1 MRTASQ
7 VVTVR
12 GCSVFVSILC
22 SHTIRPRLSIF
33 SISLRFQ
40 SYAVIQTATT
50 QIPPSCPRTIIS
62 ILCSHTDCDVYGVAV
77 ASKVITFQ
85 SYAVIQTAL
94 ATQRRKNYG
103 FNLMQ
108 SYTTDN
114 IYRLIAY
121 ILATLWLYL
130 PPQFISIFCGPPD
143 RLAFIGQLHIR
154 PPWLHQRFTFFFNSN
169 PLVCVRIVFQNV
181 LGNHFPVLDVL

>member
-1 MRTASQ
+1 MNDVKEKEPLPQSVEVLSHAAARAATFFSFWAVMRTASQ

-85 SYAVIQTAL
+85 SYAVIQA
-94 ATQRRKNYG
+94 ATWWLRFHPQSWV
-103 FNLMQ
+103 FQ
-108 SYTTDN
+108 SYAVTWTASSCFKSSSTG
-114 IYRLIAY
+114 IKQFQSYAVTWTASATAY
-121 ILATLWLYL
+121 NDY
-130 PPQFISIFCGPPD
+130 IFY
-143 RLAFIGQLHIR
+143 IM
-154 PPWLHQRFTFFFNSN
+154 
-169 PLVCVRIVFQNV
+169 
-181 LGNHFPVLDVL
+181 

>member
-85 SYAVIQTAL
+85 SYAVIQTA
-94 ATQRRKNYG
+94 
-103 FNLMQ
+103 
-108 SYTTDN
+108 TTGWCTEHWGTD
-114 IYRLIAY
+114 
-121 ILATLWLYL
+121 
-130 PPQFISIFCGPPD
+130 ISILCSHTD
-143 RLAFIGQLHIR
+143 CDSNNAQRL
-154 PPWLHQRFTFFFNSN
+154 
-169 PLVCVRIVFQNV
+169 
-181 LGNHFPVLDVL
+181 HFVYNIALCALLFLML